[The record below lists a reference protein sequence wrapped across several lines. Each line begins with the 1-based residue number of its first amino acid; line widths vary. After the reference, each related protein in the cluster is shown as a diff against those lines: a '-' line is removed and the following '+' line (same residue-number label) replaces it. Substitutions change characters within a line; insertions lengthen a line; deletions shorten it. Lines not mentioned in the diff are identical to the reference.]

1 MIDVNVETDKI
12 NQKLGKLEKK
22 FAQLIKTSEKAS
34 KMTSEKHQKLQN
46 EVITTSF
53 LFLRSYVISTTNIRE
68 QGTINK
74 YNIYMK
80 HLQHIYTTHVHLSE
94 NILRLQIMSLFDHF
108 RLCALCCSF
117 WFAFCYLIRS
127 PTQKKWWKDL
137 GTALKNWRLCVMAS
151 KTRH

>member
-46 EVITTSF
+46 EVIRTRF
-53 LFLRSYVISTTNIRE
+53 LFLRSQVISTTNIRE

-74 YNIYMK
+74 YYIYMK
-80 HLQHIYTTHVHLSE
+80 HLQHIYIYTKHVHLSE
-94 NILRLQIMSLFDHF
+94 NILCLHIMSFPFMRIVLQFLICFWLFYQISDTEEMIK
-108 RLCALCCSF
+108 RLRDSIKELEAM
-117 WFAFCYLIRS
+117 R
-127 PTQKKWWKDL
+127 D
-137 GTALKNWRLCVMAS
+137 GM
-151 KTRH
+151 

>member
-12 NQKLGKLEKK
+12 NEKLGKLEKK

-46 EVITTSF
+46 EVIRTRF

-74 YNIYMK
+74 YYIHMK
-80 HLQHIYTTHVHLSE
+80 HLQHIYIYTACTSFRKYFVSPYNVFSVYAHCVVVFDLLFA
-94 NILRLQIMSLFDHF
+94 ILLDLRHRRDD
-108 RLCALCCSF
+108 
-117 WFAFCYLIRS
+117 
-127 PTQKKWWKDL
+127 KK
-137 GTALKNWRLCVMAS
+137 T
-151 KTRH
+151 

>member
-46 EVITTSF
+46 EVIRTRF

-74 YNIYMK
+74 YYIYMK
-80 HLQHIYTTHVHLSE
+80 HLQHIYIYIQSMYIFPKIFCVS
-94 NILRLQIMSLFDHF
+94 IMSFPFMRIVL
-108 RLCALCCSF
+108 
-117 WFAFCYLIRS
+117 
-127 PTQKKWWKDL
+127 
-137 GTALKNWRLCVMAS
+137 
-151 KTRH
+151 

>member
-46 EVITTSF
+46 EVIRTRF

-74 YNIYMK
+74 YYIYMK
-80 HLQHIYTTHVHLSE
+80 HLQHIYIYTTHVHLSE
-94 NILRLQIMSLFDHF
+94 NILCLHMIIMSPFFIISVYAHCVVVFDLLFAILLDLRH
-108 RLCALCCSF
+108 R
-117 WFAFCYLIRS
+117 RDD
-127 PTQKKWWKDL
+127 KK
-137 GTALKNWRLCVMAS
+137 T
-151 KTRH
+151 

>member
-12 NQKLGKLEKK
+12 NEKLGKLEKK

-46 EVITTSF
+46 EVIRTRF

-74 YNIYMK
+74 YYIHMK
-80 HLQHIYTTHVHLSE
+80 HLQHIYIYTACTSFRKYFVSPYDHNVTFFIISVYAHCVVIFDLLFA
-94 NILRLQIMSLFDHF
+94 ILLDLRHRRND
-108 RLCALCCSF
+108 
-117 WFAFCYLIRS
+117 
-127 PTQKKWWKDL
+127 KK
-137 GTALKNWRLCVMAS
+137 T
-151 KTRH
+151 

>member
-46 EVITTSF
+46 EVITSF

-74 YNIYMK
+74 YNIYMN
-80 HLQHIYTTHVHLSE
+80 HLQHIYIQRMYIFPKIYYV
-94 NILRLQIMSLFDHF
+94 
-108 RLCALCCSF
+108 
-117 WFAFCYLIRS
+117 
-127 PTQKKWWKDL
+127 
-137 GTALKNWRLCVMAS
+137 S
-151 KTRH
+151 K

>member
-46 EVITTSF
+46 EVIRTRF

-74 YNIYMK
+74 YYIYMK
-80 HLQHIYTTHVHLSE
+80 HLQHIYIYTKHVHLSE
-94 NILRLQIMSLFDHF
+94 NILCLHNVFSVYAHCVVVFDLLFAILLDLRH
-108 RLCALCCSF
+108 R
-117 WFAFCYLIRS
+117 RDD
-127 PTQKKWWKDL
+127 KK
-137 GTALKNWRLCVMAS
+137 T
-151 KTRH
+151 

>member
-46 EVITTSF
+46 EVIRTKF

-74 YNIYMK
+74 YYIYMK
-80 HLQHIYTTHVHLSE
+80 HLQHIYIYNACTS
-94 NILRLQIMSLFDHF
+94 F
-108 RLCALCCSF
+108 RKYF
-117 WFAFCYLIRS
+117 VS
-127 PTQKKWWKDL
+127 P
-137 GTALKNWRLCVMAS
+137 
-151 KTRH
+151 

>member
-46 EVITTSF
+46 EVIRTRF

-68 QGTINK
+68 QGTVNK
-74 YNIYMK
+74 YYIYMK
-80 HLQHIYTTHVHLSE
+80 HLQHIFTTTHVHLSE
-94 NILRLQIMSLFDHF
+94 NILCLHIIIMSLFYYF

-117 WFAFCYLIRS
+117 
-127 PTQKKWWKDL
+127 
-137 GTALKNWRLCVMAS
+137 
-151 KTRH
+151 

>member
-46 EVITTSF
+46 EVIRTRF

-68 QGTINK
+68 QDTVNK
-74 YNIYMK
+74 YYIYMK
-80 HLQHIYTTHVHLSE
+80 HLQHIYIQRMYIFLK
-94 NILRLQIMSLFDHF
+94 I
-108 RLCALCCSF
+108 
-117 WFAFCYLIRS
+117 FCVSI
-127 PTQKKWWKDL
+127 
-137 GTALKNWRLCVMAS
+137 
-151 KTRH
+151 

>member
-34 KMTSEKHQKLQN
+34 KMTPEKHQKLQN
-46 EVITTSF
+46 EVIRTKF

-74 YNIYMK
+74 YYIHMK
-80 HLQHIYTTHVHLSE
+80 HLQHIYIYTPHVHLSE
-94 NILRLQIMSLFDHF
+94 NILCLHMIIMSPFL
-108 RLCALCCSF
+108 SF
-117 WFAFCYLIRS
+117 PFMRIVL
-127 PTQKKWWKDL
+127 
-137 GTALKNWRLCVMAS
+137 
-151 KTRH
+151 